1 MGRPISLEDRR
12 TTDLANTIDQRIAPD
27 ADYFAVPVS
36 EVDDAERWRR
46 AARLVGR
53 RRGWK
58 TRTGVTE
65 LCVWMADERSLD
77 GCGPTTTDA
86 EVTRQLERMI
96 EEALRSRG

>member
-12 TTDLANTIDQRIAPD
+12 TTDLADAIANRIAPD
-27 ADYFAVPVS
+27 ATYFAAPIS
-36 EVDDAERWRR
+36 EVDSTARWRR

-86 EVTRQLERMI
+86 EVTHQLERMI
-96 EEALRSRG
+96 ETALRNYD